1 MKTHAA
7 SWVVP
12 TQVSSV
18 FIYETKA
25 QQVQPECGRSGSAVL
40 GLKADTDLLSHQK
53 TTLLSTGLAGW
64 TGRVCP
70 EASTGGSALHVRSS
84 SHKIS
89 VRPHIRSQQPQ
100 LSRAWKN
107 GNGIF
112 LLKTRL
118 LSLPPDPER
127 ERKEHEHPP
136 CKAEARGSTGA
147 APSGADSA
155 RRTQAPAPHC
165 LRPRVP
171 GPCRY
176 HQDAPSSRDRTSRP
190 PLPIMASPA
199 TRQSHRVGKRHSPF
213 ISQRFPKTQISHAS
227 QYVSFLLGKQSCV
240 TPWSVALQAPL
251 SMGFSR
257 QEHWSGLP
265 FPSPGIFLTQG

>member
-1 MKTHAA
+1 M
-7 SWVVP
+7 P
-12 TQVSSV
+12 
-18 FIYETKA
+18 
-25 QQVQPECGRSGSAVL
+25 RSQHG
-40 GLKADTDLLSHQK
+40 GI
-53 TTLLSTGLAGW
+53 
-64 TGRVCP
+64 CP
-70 EASTGGSALHVRSS
+70 PLVRSS

-89 VRPHIRSQQPQ
+89 VRPHVRSQQPQ

-107 GNGIF
+107 SNGIF

-127 ERKEHEHPP
+127 ERKEHKHPP
-136 CKAEARGSTGA
+136 CKAEAR
-147 APSGADSA
+147 
-155 RRTQAPAPHC
+155 RTEAPAAHC

-190 PLPIMASPA
+190 PLPLLASPA
-199 TRQSHRVGKRHSPF
+199 TRQSHRVGERHSPF

-240 TPWSVALQAPL
+240 TPWSVALLAPL

-265 FPSPGIFLTQG
+265 FPSSGIFLTQG